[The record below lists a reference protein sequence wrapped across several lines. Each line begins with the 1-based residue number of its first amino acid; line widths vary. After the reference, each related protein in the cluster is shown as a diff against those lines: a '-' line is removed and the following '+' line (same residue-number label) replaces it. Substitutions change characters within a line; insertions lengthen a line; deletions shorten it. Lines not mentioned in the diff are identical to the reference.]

1 MVKQFNNIIMRALIY
16 KFILILVLISAG
28 AANALGQDAA
38 AILYKM
44 DQIGFSPKDK
54 QGKVAIIL
62 IDKNGNEKV
71 REAMMYQKGPDKKL
85 YRYTKPESQA
95 GIATLTLPNSVMW
108 LYLPAFGKPR
118 KISMLTKDSS
128 FNNTDFSYE
137 DMATTPFA
145 DRFTPELVGT
155 SGDVFTLILQP
166 KAEKSNYSK
175 IIVKVNKTHGYA
187 ELMEYFDIT
196 GKKFKEA
203 TYKYERVG
211 QYWNASEVVMKDLE
225 KKHSTKILI
234 TDVKFDQ
241 GLSDDLF
248 LVEKMNPGEPKKGN

>member
-1 MVKQFNNIIMRALIY
+1 MRSLAY
-16 KFILILVLISAG
+16 RFILILILVPAG
-28 AANALGQDAA
+28 VTIASGQDAA

-54 QGKVAIIL
+54 QGKVAIVL

-71 REAMMYQKGPDKKL
+71 REAMMYQKGPDRKL

-145 DRFTPELVGT
+145 DRFTPEFVET
-155 SGDVFTLILQP
+155 RADAYILKLHP
-166 KAEKSNYSK
+166 KAEKSNYSS
-175 IIVKVNKTHGYA
+175 ITVTINKAQGYA
-187 ELMEYFDIT
+187 EFMEYYNT
-196 GKKFKEA
+196 SGKKFKEA
-203 TYKYERVG
+203 TYRYEKVG
-211 QYWNASEVVMKDLE
+211 QYWNAAEVVMKDLE
-225 KKHSTKILI
+225 KNHSTKILI

-248 LVEKMNPGEPKKGN
+248 LVEKMNPSEPKK

>member
-1 MVKQFNNIIMRALIY
+1 MRLFDY
-16 KFILILVLISAG
+16 KLVFILIMIPAVVT
-28 AANALGQDAA
+28 NASGQDAA
-38 AILYKM
+38 SILKKM

-62 IDKNGNEKV
+62 IDRNGNEKV

-118 KISMLTKDSS
+118 KISMLTKESS

-155 SGDVFTLILQP
+155 GGDVYILILQP
-166 KAEKSNYSK
+166 KADKSNYSK
-175 IIVKVNKTHGYA
+175 IIVKVNKIHGYA
-187 ELMEYFDIT
+187 EFMEYYDVS

-203 TYKYERVG
+203 TYRYERVG
-211 QYWNASEVVMKDLE
+211 QYWNAAEVVMKDLE
-225 KKHSTKILI
+225 KNHSTKILI

-248 LVEKMNPGEPKKGN
+248 LVEKMNPTETKKGN

>member
-1 MVKQFNNIIMRALIY
+1 MMYLNRKYFLLLIAIFSGY
-16 KFILILVLISAG
+16 L
-28 AANALGQDAA
+28 NASSQDAG

-44 DQIGFSPKDK
+44 DQIAFSPKDK
-54 QGKVAIIL
+54 QGKVSIIL
-62 IDKNGNEKV
+62 TDKSGKEKV
-71 REAMMYQKGPDKKL
+71 REAMFYQKGVDKKL

-108 LYLPAFGKPR
+108 LYLPAFEKPK

-137 DMATTPFA
+137 DMATTPYA
-145 DRFTPELVGT
+145 DRFIPELIET
-155 SGDVFTLILQP
+155 SGNAIILKLLP

-175 IIVKVNKTHGYA
+175 IIIRINKIQGYA
-187 ELMEYFDIT
+187 EFMEFYDLS

-203 TYKYERVG
+203 TYRYEMVG
-211 QYWNASEVVMKDLE
+211 QYWNAAEVLMKDLE
-225 KKHSTKILI
+225 KNHSTKILI
-234 TDVKFDQ
+234 SEVKFDQ

-248 LVEKMNPGEPKKGN
+248 LVERMNPGAGKK

>member
-1 MVKQFNNIIMRALIY
+1 MRSLNN
-16 KFILILVLISAG
+16 KFFLILILITAVVS
-28 AANALGQDAA
+28 NASGQDAA
-38 AILYKM
+38 AILNKM

-145 DRFTPELVGT
+145 DRFIPELVEIK
-155 SGDVFTLILQP
+155 GDVYILILLP

-175 IIVKVNKTHGYA
+175 IIVRVNKINGYA
-187 ELMEYFDIT
+187 EFMEYYDLT

-203 TYKYERVG
+203 TYRFEKVG
-211 QYWNASEVVMKDLE
+211 QYWNASEVIMKDLE
-225 KKHSTKILI
+225 KNHSTKILI
-234 TDVKFDQ
+234 TEAKFDQ

-248 LVEKMNPGEPKKGN
+248 LVEKMKPAEIKK

>member
-1 MVKQFNNIIMRALIY
+1 MRSLFF
-16 KFILILVLISAG
+16 KLVLFLILVSAVVTK
-28 AANALGQDAA
+28 ASGQDAA

-62 IDKNGNEKV
+62 IDKSGKEKA

-108 LYLPAFGKPR
+108 LYMPAFGKPK
-118 KISMLTKDSS
+118 KISMLTKDSA

-145 DRFTPELVGT
+145 DRFIPELVET
-155 SGDVFTLILQP
+155 RADVFILILQP
-166 KAEKSNYSK
+166 KADKSNYSK
-175 IIVKVNKTHGYA
+175 ILVRVNKIHGYA
-187 ELMEYFDIT
+187 EFMEYYDVT

-203 TYKYERVG
+203 TYSYEKVG
-211 QYWNASEVVMKDLE
+211 QYWNAKEVVMKDLE
-225 KKHSTKILI
+225 KNHSTKILI
-234 TDVKFDQ
+234 TDVKFNQ

-248 LVEKMNPGEPKKGN
+248 LVEKMNTGDTKKGN